1 MLEQLKNTLSESVI
15 DIYTFRSEDLPL
27 EEEFYK
33 DHYASMGWA
42 LYNIQKHLTLKSLID
57 ALYNYEFDYM
67 GIDSEE
73 EVDELLESFFELSK

>member
-15 DIYTFRSEDLPL
+15 DIYNCRQEDLPL

-42 LYNIQKHLTLKSLID
+42 LYNIQKHLTLKSLIE
-57 ALYNYEFDYM
+57 ALYNYEFGYM
-67 GIDSEE
+67 GIDCEE
-73 EVDELLESFFELSK
+73 EVDELLETLK

>member
-1 MLEQLKNTLSESVI
+1 MLEQLKNTLSEQVI
-15 DIYTFRSEDLPL
+15 DIYTYRQEDLPL
-27 EEEFYK
+27 EQDFYEF
-33 DHYASMGWA
+33 HYASMGQT

-73 EVDELLESFFELSK
+73 MVDELLESLG